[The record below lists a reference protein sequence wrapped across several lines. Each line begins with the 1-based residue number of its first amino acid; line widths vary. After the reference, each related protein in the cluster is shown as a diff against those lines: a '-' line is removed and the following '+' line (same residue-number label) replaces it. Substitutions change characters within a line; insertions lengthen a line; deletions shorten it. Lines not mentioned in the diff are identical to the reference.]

1 MPMHNPPHPG
11 GIVRRQCLEPLGLSV
26 SSASK
31 GLGVTEQ
38 ELSDLVNERTSVS
51 VEMATRL
58 SETFGSSPET
68 WLGMQKAYDLWNS
81 SEAINEPESD
91 TLASVADGDQKSITV
106 GSLVQWTG
114 ARSYGE
120 VTRVDKTGIHVRW
133 DEPGL
138 PTQFVIENPPLIRV
152 EIIGSVVQR
161 RSTGEMATVLRL
173 AIEDPPAWQCVIIT
187 NSGRP
192 VTTNVP
198 ETDLRPV
205 PNLDPVDQFQENRIG
220 SLRQYRLQEV
230 TRWYRA
236 QHLYNDLVSLG
247 NIRVDIKPHQ
257 VSVVHRVVTSY
268 PHRFLLCDEVGL
280 GKTVEAGMVLKEL
293 RSKGGARR
301 VLAIVPPNLIR
312 QWQFEMKTKFNES
325 FSVLN
330 TNTVRFLE
338 DNQGYTGNPFTYSD
352 TVLCSERW
360 VSDPQRAK
368 LCAEV
373 DWDLIILDEAHHARS
388 RRVGN
393 RVETTRLY
401 RLVRELATPNHYA
414 RRGMLFLTATPMQLD
429 THELYALVELL
440 DPALFPSEQH
450 FDRHRREIPG
460 LSRLVE
466 RIGTNG
472 FPLPDEEPKETAEQ
486 VARWL
491 KIDAG
496 VALRRLYDGE
506 EEREAIAN
514 ELASHHL
521 LSEVLIRNRKVKVGG
536 FMRRVANRW
545 EVELTLEEREAL
557 RAVEEYVEFGFQLAE
572 DTNNAPIG
580 FVMVT
585 FQKLMASSIAAIKE
599 SLGRR
604 RERIGITDQQFSAS
618 GFQLE
623 EMLLD
628 DHEAADI
635 VEAIGFMPSTHDLEV
650 LLIDRAIEAL
660 NRVRNDSKAQV
671 LMEQL
676 EKLFGVDPNEKV
688 LLFTQF
694 RETQRHLAELV
705 SDRGWGVNVFHGQM
719 KINEKDSAVQRFRN
733 QTGPQ
738 ILISTEA
745 GGEGRNFQFC
755 HLLVNYDLPWN
766 PMRVEQRIGRVDRI
780 GQDHTVSIFN
790 LWVKDTIE
798 ERVLDVLEERIRVFE
813 ETVGGLDPIL
823 GGTESDIR
831 RIMRTSG
838 EKRMEALQEFGRRIE
853 VDVRRARD
861 AEKQLG
867 DFIMDTKSYRRE
879 LAERIAGQ
887 SSPIDYDDLDRFV
900 GQLLAD
906 AGTYIKQDG
915 DVYDLTFHG
924 DVLDTLRTHF
934 AGGPKRT
941 AVFRPDLHTDSEDV
955 EFMAFG
961 HPIVDA
967 IVGDVLD
974 ERYEGVTGTRR
985 IRASDDLPPCT
996 GWLFT
1001 YQFNVPGVHPKEYL
1015 EPVFVMDNG
1024 TVDLKVGNRLV
1035 ERAGRFDDSE
1045 DEIATSDIPRNL
1057 LEIEPIA
1064 SQFASDEREELQRQA
1079 ESDAAELVGREI
1091 IRLNEWFDYRERAA
1105 GDRVRATRE
1114 ILNRIRESGD
1124 ESQRQILPVWEANL
1138 RRDSELLENLS
1149 EERSRRISE
1158 VESLRHPQ
1166 VDWSLKSLG
1175 RIEIVAPAIAVS

>member
-26 SSASK
+26 SSASE
-31 GLGVTEQ
+31 GLGITEQ
-38 ELSDLVNERTSVS
+38 ELTDLVNERTSVS
-51 VEMATRL
+51 AELAVRL

-81 SEAINEPESD
+81 SEVIGELVSD
-91 TLASVADGDQKSITV
+91 TLASVEDTDQKDITV
-106 GSLVQWTG
+106 GALVQWIG

-120 VTRVDKTGIHVRW
+120 VTRVDNNGIQVRW
-133 DEPGL
+133 DEPG
-138 PTQFVIENPPLIRV
+138 PPAQFVVENPPLARV
-152 EIIGSVVQR
+152 EIIGRVVQR

-173 AIEDPPAWQCVIIT
+173 AMEDPPAWQCVIIT

-192 VTTNVP
+192 VTLNVP
-198 ETDLRPV
+198 EADLRPV
-205 PNLDPVDQFQENRIG
+205 ANLDPVDQFGEYRIG

-338 DNQGYTGNPFTYSD
+338 DNQGYMGNPFTYSD

-360 VSDPQRAK
+360 VSEPQRAK

-388 RRVGN
+388 RRIGN
-393 RVETTRLY
+393 RIETTRLY
-401 RLVRELATPNHYA
+401 RLMQELATPNHFA

-429 THELYALVELL
+429 IHELYSLVELL

-450 FDRHRREIPG
+450 FEKHRREVPG

-472 FPLPDEEPKETAEQ
+472 FPLSDEEPEKTAEQ

-491 KIDAG
+491 NIDTS
-496 VALRRLYDGE
+496 VALRRLNAGE
-506 EEREAIAN
+506 DEREAIAN
-514 ELASHHL
+514 ELAGHHL

-536 FMRRVANRW
+536 FMPRVANRW
-545 EVELTLEEREAL
+545 EVELTVEEREAL

-572 DTNNAPIG
+572 GTNYAPIG

-604 RERIGITDQQFSAS
+604 REKIGITDQQFSIT
-618 GFQLE
+618 GFQFE

-628 DHEAADI
+628 DHEAAN
-635 VEAIGFMPSTHDLEV
+635 VVGAVGLHDLELV
-650 LLIDRAIEAL
+650 LIDRAIEAL
-660 NRVRNDSKAQV
+660 NRVRIDSKAQV

-676 EKLFGVDPNEKV
+676 EMLFGVDPNEKV

-694 RETQRHLAELV
+694 RETQRYLAELAL
-705 SDRGWGVNVFHGQM
+705 DRGWGVNVFHGQM
-719 KINEKDSAVQRFRN
+719 KITEKDSAVQRFRN
-733 QTGPQ
+733 RTGPQ

-790 LWVKDTIE
+790 LWVKGTIE
-798 ERVLDVLEERIRVFE
+798 ERVLDVLEGRIRVFE

-831 RIMRTSG
+831 NIMRASG
-838 EKRMEALQEFGRRIE
+838 EKREEALEEFGRRIE

-887 SSPIDYDDLDRFV
+887 SSPIDYDDLDRFI

-906 AGTYIKQDG
+906 AGTYIRQSG

-924 DVLDTLRTHF
+924 GVLDTLRTHF
-934 AGGPKRT
+934 AGGPRRK
-941 AVFRPDLHTDSEDV
+941 AVFRPDLHADSEDV

-967 IVGDVLD
+967 IAGDVLD
-974 ERYEGVTGTRR
+974 AQYEGVTGTRR
-985 IRASDDLPPCT
+985 VLAGDDLPPCT

-1001 YQFNVPGVHPKEYL
+1001 YQFNVPGVQPKEYV

-1024 TVDLKVGNRLV
+1024 TVDLNVGHRLV
-1035 ERAGRFDDSE
+1035 KRACLFDDSE

-1057 LEIEPIA
+1057 QEIEPIA

-1079 ESDAAELVGREI
+1079 ESEAVELVDREI

-1105 GDRVRATRE
+1105 EDRAKATRT

-1124 ESQRQILPVWEANL
+1124 NSQRQILPVWEANL
-1138 RRDSELLENLS
+1138 RRDLELLENLS

-1158 VESLRHPQ
+1158 VERFRHPQ

-1175 RIEIVAPAIAVS
+1175 RIEIVASAIAVS